1 MKIIILGPENA
12 GLYRDIRLQALKDHP
27 EAFSSSFEEES
38 AYTLERFSSR
48 LNEDFIF
55 TFGALMEDQLIGT
68 VTLATERRNKLKHR
82 ANIAAMY
89 VDPEYRRS
97 GTGKKLMEE
106 AIKKAKEL
114 EGIEQIYLSVTSTN
128 EAAKKLYLSLGFT
141 TYGKDIKALKINNRY
156 YDEDLMAIY
165 F

>member
-1 MKIIILGPENA
+1 
-12 GLYRDIRLQALKDHP
+12 
-27 EAFSSSFEEES
+27 
-38 AYTLERFSSR
+38 
-48 LNEDFIF
+48 
-55 TFGALMEDQLIGT
+55 MEDQLIGI
-68 VTLATERRNKLKHR
+68 VTLVTERRNKLKHR

-97 GTGKKLMEE
+97 GTGKKLLEE

-128 EAAKKLYLSLGFT
+128 EAAIKLYLSLGFT